1 MSVSSSS
8 SKESSSSSLESARAR
23 TASRL
28 STGAAHGRS
37 ATRDTARAGAH
48 FRPTCWRPTLC
59 LAATVALGARREVA
73 IAPTSRGFGDARVT
87 HEGRCDSGANPRTS
101 AGWASRSAR
110 RLRPAASLL
119 RSLGNKGRL
128 TDPFSTSPLDG
139 STNPG
144 FCCLCA
150 LPARFIFSKAG
161 SILLGAPAKRTRP
174 LRDLGLLRCG
184 ASGEMKSS
192 TRASRSQ
199 KRKAQDAGIE
209 SSKADSPAPGSAEV
223 RRSPSAPEK
232 SRRVPSTQPLLFER
246 ASRGCDNEAMSAIL
260 FLALI

>member
-150 LPARFIFSKAG
+150 LPARFIFSKACPFCPGQTDKTAQRSG
-161 SILLGAPAKRTRP
+161 SPAVRCLRGDEILDEGVEEPEEEGPGCGHRILQGGQPRAGLGGGEKKP
-174 LRDLGLLRCG
+174 LR
-184 ASGEMKSS
+184 SGE
-192 TRASRSQ
+192 
-199 KRKAQDAGIE
+199 I
-209 SSKADSPAPGSAEV
+209 
-223 RRSPSAPEK
+223 SPSAVH
-232 SRRVPSTQPLLFER
+232 S
-246 ASRGCDNEAMSAIL
+246 ASFI
-260 FLALI
+260 

>member
-101 AGWASRSAR
+101 AGCASRSAR

-128 TDPFSTSPLDG
+128 TDPFFPRHLLMVQRTLDLLPL
-139 STNPG
+139 
-144 FCCLCA
+144 
-150 LPARFIFSKAG
+150 
-161 SILLGAPAKRTRP
+161 
-174 LRDLGLLRCG
+174 
-184 ASGEMKSS
+184 
-192 TRASRSQ
+192 RASREIYFFESWVHFDSEP
-199 KRKAQDAGIE
+199 RPNGQDRSEIWVSCGAV
-209 SSKADSPAPGSAEV
+209 PPG
-223 RRSPSAPEK
+223 R
-232 SRRVPSTQPLLFER
+232 
-246 ASRGCDNEAMSAIL
+246 
-260 FLALI
+260 

>member
-144 FCCLCA
+144 FAPLCA

-161 SILLGAPAKRTRP
+161 SILTRSPGQTDKTAQRSGSPAVRCLRGDEILDEGVEEPEEEGPGCGHRILQGGQPRAGLGGGEKKP
-174 LRDLGLLRCG
+174 LR
-184 ASGEMKSS
+184 SGE
-192 TRASRSQ
+192 
-199 KRKAQDAGIE
+199 I
-209 SSKADSPAPGSAEV
+209 
-223 RRSPSAPEK
+223 SPSAVH
-232 SRRVPSTQPLLFER
+232 S
-246 ASRGCDNEAMSAIL
+246 ASFI
-260 FLALI
+260 

>member
-73 IAPTSRGFGDARVT
+73 IAPTSRRFGDARLT
-87 HEGRCDSGANPRTS
+87 HEGRCDSGANPPTS
-101 AGWASRSAR
+101 AGCASRSAR
-110 RLRPAASLL
+110 QLRAAASLL
-119 RSLGNKGRL
+119 LSLGNKGRL
-128 TDPFSTSPLDG
+128 TDAFFHVRHVTFRWFNEPWIAS
-139 STNPG
+139 
-144 FCCLCA
+144 LCA
-150 LPARFIFSKAG
+150 LPARLFFSKLVHFDSEPRPNG
-161 SILLGAPAKRTRP
+161 QDRTEIWVSS
-174 LRDLGLLRCG
+174 RCG

-223 RRSPSAPEK
+223 RRSPSGSGEISSSAVLH
-232 SRRVPSTQPLLFER
+232 S
-246 ASRGCDNEAMSAIL
+246 ASFI
-260 FLALI
+260 

>member
-144 FCCLCA
+144 FA
-150 LPARFIFSKAG
+150 AFARFPRDLFFRKLVHFDSE
-161 SILLGAPAKRTRP
+161 TRP
-174 LRDLGLLRCG
+174 NGQDRSEIWVSCG
-184 ASGEMKSS
+184 AV
-192 TRASRSQ
+192 
-199 KRKAQDAGIE
+199 
-209 SSKADSPAPGSAEV
+209 PPG
-223 RRSPSAPEK
+223 R
-232 SRRVPSTQPLLFER
+232 
-246 ASRGCDNEAMSAIL
+246 
-260 FLALI
+260 